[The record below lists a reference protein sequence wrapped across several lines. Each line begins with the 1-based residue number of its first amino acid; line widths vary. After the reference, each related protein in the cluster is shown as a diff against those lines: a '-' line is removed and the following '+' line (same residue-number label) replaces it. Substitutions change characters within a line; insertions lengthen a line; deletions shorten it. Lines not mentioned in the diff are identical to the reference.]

1 MRAGSHVHPRPRRVA
16 RTVELPSSNSRP
28 ASGASRGACARCSS
42 PPVFFPLRVH
52 FGKNRFPFAVKE
64 RVRNVEDKMSRA
76 PAASSIRPAGAVG
89 ADLQDA
95 CLGTVF
101 SEALPAGRQTP
112 PPTVGYYYYYSGWRQ
127 K

>member
-1 MRAGSHVHPRPRRVA
+1 ARRVPRPSA
-16 RTVELPSSNSRP
+16 AASPGPSSCPQATRGQPAARP
-28 ASGASRGACARCSS
+28 AAHARGAL
-42 PPVFFPLRVH
+42 PPRLLPLRVH

-101 SEALPAGRQTP
+101 SEALPA
-112 PPTVGYYYYYSGWRQ
+112 
-127 K
+127 

>member
-1 MRAGSHVHPRPRRVA
+1 ARRVPRPSAAASRRQDRRVA
-16 RTVELPSSNSRP
+16 LKQLEASQRRVPRRMREVLFPSRLL
-28 ASGASRGACARCSS
+28 
-42 PPVFFPLRVH
+42 PLRVH
-52 FGKNRFPFAVKE
+52 LGKNRFPFAVKE

-101 SEALPAGRQTP
+101 SEALPAGTTLSSA
-112 PPTVGYYYYYSGWRQ
+112 TVGYYYYYSCWRQ